1 MRKHLLPLLSALAL
15 LTCVV
20 CVSASADSEE
30 YTVSHETTIEAD
42 ASSLAGNDELLESY
56 VEQLFSADN
65 GIALVSDYGSDYLS
79 GISLDVYTALK
90 SAVCDIASGEQASPV
105 VTVSLTYS
113 YAELDADSYNS
124 AEQAFSDSLDSNLV
138 ITYLFYDCSYE
149 MYWCDKTVGITIDT
163 SFSGSGE
170 QLTAEIT
177 FTFAIATGYMSEGGT
192 EVDASKAAAA
202 VKAAENAQDIAA
214 KYDELSDYDK
224 LTAYKDEICA
234 LVSYSTD
241 YAAADYGDIWQLV
254 WVFDGDETTNVV
266 CEGYSK
272 AFQYLCDLSC
282 FDSAYCYTVSGALTG
297 TTSSGGHMWNI
308 VRLNGV
314 SYMADITN
322 SDSGMAGEDGELFMV
337 CTDNALE
344 SSASGYS
351 FSAGSKTITYAYDS
365 TTLALYSANV
375 TTLGSIS
382 GSSDDDNDDSGS
394 YDEESAFEAIDIIIS
409 SVAAGTQSETDENS
423 SYDESLDLNGDG
435 LNDLLDILSILYSME
450 EKSASADE

>member
-15 LTCVV
+15 LTCIV

-30 YTVSHETTIEAD
+30 YTVSYETTIDAD
-42 ASSLAGNDELLESY
+42 ASSLADNDELLEGY
-56 VEQLFSADN
+56 VEQLFSTDS

-79 GISLDVYTALK
+79 GVSLDVYTALK
-90 SAVCDIASGEQASPV
+90 TAVCDIASGAQSSPV

-113 YAELDADSYNS
+113 CTDLGTDDFTAAV
-124 AEQAFSDSLDSNLV
+124 QAFSDSFDSNLV
-138 ITYLFYDCSYE
+138 ITYLLYDCPYE
-149 MYWCDKTVGITIDT
+149 MYWCDKTVGISLDT

-177 FTFAIATGYMSEGGT
+177 FTFAVATGYMSEDGT
-192 EVDASKAAAA
+192 EVDAYKAAAA
-202 VKAAENAQDIAA
+202 VEAAENAQNIAA

-241 YAAADYGDIWQLV
+241 YATADYGDIWQLV

-308 VRLNGV
+308 VCLSGV

-322 SDSGMAGEDGELFMV
+322 SDSGMAGQDGELFMV
-337 CTDNALE
+337 CADDAVE

-351 FSAGSKTITYAYDS
+351 FSAGSKTITYAYDG
-365 TTLALYSANV
+365 TTLALYSAGV

-382 GSSDDDNDDSGS
+382 GSSGDNNDGNS
-394 YDEESAFEAIDIIIS
+394 YDEESASEAIDSIIS
-409 SVAAGTQSETDENS
+409 SVAAGTQSADADNS

-435 LNDLLDILSILYSME
+435 LNDLLDILSILYTM
-450 EKSASADE
+450 

>member
-15 LTCVV
+15 LTCIV

-30 YTVSHETTIEAD
+30 YTASYETAIDAD
-42 ASSLAGNDELLESY
+42 ASSLAGNDELLENY

-124 AEQAFSDSLDSNLV
+124 AVQAFSDSLDSNLV
-138 ITYLFYDCSYE
+138 ITYLLYDCPYE
-149 MYWCDKTVGITIDT
+149 MYWCDKTVGISINT

-177 FTFAIATGYMSEGGT
+177 FTFAIATEYMSEDGT

-202 VKAAENAQDIAA
+202 VKAAGNAQDIAA

-282 FDSAYCYTVSGALTG
+282 FDSAYCYTVSGTLTG
-297 TTSSGGHMWNI
+297 ATSSGGHMWNI
-308 VRLNGV
+308 VCLNSV

-337 CTDNALE
+337 CADDAVE

-351 FSAGSKTITYAYDS
+351 FSAGSKTITYAYDD
-365 TTLALYSANV
+365 TTLALYSASV

-382 GSSDDDNDDSGS
+382 GSSDDDNDGSGS
-394 YDEESAFEAIDIIIS
+394 YDEESASEAIESIIS
-409 SVAAGTQSETDENS
+409 SVAAGTQSADADNS

-435 LNDLLDILSILYSME
+435 LNDLLDILSILYTM
-450 EKSASADE
+450 